1 MHMAESRTKNTKRNI
16 IVSVIYTST
25 TLIFQ
30 FVSRSIIVL
39 YLGKEY
45 LGLSSLFASVLQVL
59 NIAELGFSGAI
70 VYNMYKPLADGDVKT
85 VCSLL
90 KYYRKIYRSIGI
102 LILVTGLII
111 LPFIKLLIKDSYPQA
126 INIYLLF
133 ALYLAN
139 TVISYFLFAYKTS
152 LLEAVQRLDLA
163 KLAYTAVSVFQYV
176 LQILS
181 LVLFRNYYLFVV
193 SMIIGT
199 AGRNLVSAHLA
210 DKYYPQYKCSGELS
224 KALKAN
230 VLSRV
235 KGLFVCNI
243 SSVTYTT
250 IDSIIISVYIGL
262 STVTIYNN
270 YIIIMTAIM
279 NLIAQF
285 RFAMQ
290 ASVGNSVAK
299 ESVEKNYNDM
309 ILFQFLFSVIAS
321 WCSSCLLCLYQP
333 FMELWMGADL
343 LLPMLDVI
351 LLCVWFNANVVQH
364 AFLLYLSANGL
375 WWELKGPYIG
385 STIFNLGFN
394 LILGSFLGTTGII
407 LASMLSTIVFGL
419 IWQCQVIFKC
429 YFKKSSFEFYK
440 RQIIYFAISILV
452 SLPAYYLCSLLPN
465 GGILSFVLK
474 IAVTGATTAVLLVL
488 AYFRTKI
495 FKRAMAFARKAIKA

>member
-1 MHMAESRTKNTKRNI
+1 MADSRTKNSKRNAI
-16 IVSVIYTST
+16 ASVIF
-25 TLIFQ
+25 TLVTLVFQ
-30 FVSRSIIVL
+30 FVSRSIIVH
-39 YLGKEY
+39 YLGEDY

-102 LILVTGLII
+102 LILAVGLII
-111 LPFIKLLIKDSYPQA
+111 LPFIKYLIKDSYPQA

-163 KLAYTAVSVFQYV
+163 KLAYTFVSVSQYV

-193 SMIIGT
+193 AMIIGT
-199 AGRNLVSAHLA
+199 AGRNLTSAYLA
-210 DKYYPQYKCSGELS
+210 DKHFPQYKCSGELA
-224 KALKAN
+224 KELKAN

-250 IDSIIISVYIGL
+250 IDSIIISVFIGL
-262 STVTIYNN
+262 DTVAVYNN

-279 NLIAQF
+279 NLIAQL

-309 ILFQFLFSVIAS
+309 VLLQFIFSVIAS

-333 FMELWMGADL
+333 FMELWMGTKL

-351 LLCVWFNANVVQH
+351 LLCIWFNINVVQH
-364 AFLLYLSANGL
+364 SFLLYLSANGL
-375 WWELKGPYIG
+375 WWELRGPYIG

-394 LILGSFLGTTGII
+394 LILGSILGTTGII
-407 LASMLSTIVFGL
+407 LASLLSTLVFGL
-419 IWQCQVIFKC
+419 IWQGRVIFKC
-429 YFKKSSFEFYK
+429 YFKKSSIEFYK
-440 RQIIYFAISILV
+440 KQTIYFGVSILV
-452 SLPAYYLCSLLPN
+452 SIPAFYMCSLLPN
-465 GGILSFVLK
+465 DGIMSFVIK
-474 IAVTGATTAVLLVL
+474 TAVTGVITAGLLVL
-488 AYFRTKI
+488 VYFKTNM
-495 FKRAMAFARKAIKA
+495 FKRTIAIAKKAIKA